1 VPETIASSP
10 RLRAELLLCL
20 TPGVGPLTRRSL
32 LQCFGSAEEVM
43 SAARSELRKVKG
55 VGQKLADAIATAPS
69 TIDVEAEVRFCQ
81 QSGVQIVLDSDASYP
96 SRLKEIPDPPGV
108 LFVRGE
114 LQPTDGLAIAI
125 VGTRHATP
133 YGRQQAERLAGGL
146 ARAGYVI
153 VSGLARGIDEAAH
166 QGALAAGGRT
176 LAVLGSG
183 VTAIYPPEN
192 APLADKVIRQGAL
205 LSEHPPQAPP
215 LSGTF
220 PQRNRIITGLSL
232 GVIVVEAAD
241 RSGAL
246 ISARHALEQG
256 REVFAVPGRIDSP
269 VSRGCHKLIRD
280 GARLIECVD
289 DVLDEL
295 GPLAQ
300 PAPREDGREVRHPAE
315 LQLNEIEQA
324 VLDAVGLSATSI
336 DDVVAGTQ
344 LPVARVLS
352 TVSVLEMK
360 RLVRRVSG
368 NQILRV

>member
-1 VPETIASSP
+1 MSENTASDA

-20 TPGVGPLTRRSL
+20 TPGVGPIIRRAL
-32 LQCFGSAEEVM
+32 LAHFGSAGQVM

-55 VGQKLADAIATAPS
+55 VGQKLADALATAPA
-69 TIDVEAEVRFCQ
+69 TVDLEAEIRRCEQAHVR
-81 QSGVQIVLDSDASYP
+81 IVLDSDEAYP
-96 SRLKEIPDPPGV
+96 PRLKEIPDSPGV
-108 LFVRGE
+108 LFIKGE
-114 LQPTDGLAIAI
+114 LEPADGLAIAI

-146 ARAGYVI
+146 SRAGYTI

-183 VTAIYPPEN
+183 VAAIYPPEN
-192 APLADKVIRQGAL
+192 APLAERIIRQGAL
-205 LSEHPPQAPP
+205 LSEHPPHAPP

-246 ISARHALEQG
+246 ISARHAMEQG

-269 VSRGCHKLIRD
+269 VSRGCHQLIRD

-300 PAPREDGREVRHPAE
+300 PTPRDDGREVRHPAE
-315 LQLNEIEQA
+315 LKLNEIEQA
-324 VLDAVGLSATSI
+324 VLDAVSTSATSI
-336 DDVVAGTQ
+336 DDVVASTQ

-360 RLVRRVSG
+360 RLVRRLSG